1 MVGTSS
7 TAGFTT
13 AMAEV
18 SLDKHVTLLDS
29 PGVVF
34 SDGADAQL
42 RNCLNPDE
50 LPDPQALI

>member
-1 MVGTSS
+1 
-7 TAGFTT
+7 
-13 AMAEV
+13 MAEV

-34 SDGADAQL
+34 SDGADAHL

-50 LPDPQALI
+50 LPDPQVDSTS